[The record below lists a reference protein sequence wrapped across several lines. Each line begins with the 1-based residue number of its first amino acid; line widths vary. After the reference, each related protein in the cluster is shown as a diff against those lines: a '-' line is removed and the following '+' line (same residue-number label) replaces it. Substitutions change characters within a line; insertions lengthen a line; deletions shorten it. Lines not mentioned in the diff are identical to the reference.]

1 MKVKKRLVSQPTA
14 STQQLV
20 DTSSTTTTTT
30 TTTINRNSDDSSDEF
45 LSPEDWLERFYNG
58 KNLLK
63 SKQKLKTKQKQ
74 QGKFENFPNLRTVD
88 KEDVTDTVP
97 ETPLGLFFLKILS
110 S

>member
-1 MKVKKRLVSQPTA
+1 M
-14 STQQLV
+14 
-20 DTSSTTTTTT
+20 
-30 TTTINRNSDDSSDEF
+30 
-45 LSPEDWLERFYNG
+45 
-58 KNLLK
+58 K

-88 KEDVTDTVP
+88 KEDEIDAVP